1 MNEQKKP
8 IPKPEKP
15 PAPEIT
21 ESPLELEEQERE
33 LLASQIQA
41 SRLYE

>member
-1 MNEQKKP
+1 MNEQKKQ
-8 IPKPEKP
+8 PKPQKS
-15 PAPEIT
+15 PAPVRDE
-21 ESPLELEEQERE
+21 PALELEEQERE

>member
-1 MNEQKKP
+1 MNEHKKP
-8 IPKPEKP
+8 TPKTQ

>member
-1 MNEQKKP
+1 MDEHKKQ
-8 IPKPEKP
+8 PKPQKS